1 MDFTRSTETI
11 STPSPS
17 KTKRKQQQQQPQN
30 QQEVRF
36 LGVRRRPWGRYAAE
50 IRDPSTKERH
60 WLGTFDT
67 AEEAAVAYDRA
78 ARSMRGSKARTN
90 FVYSDMPPA
99 SSVTSIISP
108 DESQLDNSALFAPTP
123 RRSTH
128 QNDTS
133 CQQLCFSQDQYP
145 FNAQAF
151 GNSSGSWLAGGA
163 GWAQGFEAGAG
174 DGPCGSFE
182 PNHADSLDVAN
193 GPNYLPNT
201 DCIEL
206 PPLPPDVNSSCY
218 GCDMGQEFWN
228 DTGFFGF
235 HEEQLNDA
243 NGLEVSG
250 SIMGF
255 EPNEFGQ
262 HGSLFGIVQS
272 VTDGLDLGSPS
283 TFYF

>member
-1 MDFTRSTETI
+1 MDFNRLDRNNLHTLSFKDQKKAAAATEPTG
-11 STPSPS
+11 S
-17 KTKRKQQQQQPQN
+17 KVLR
-30 QQEVRF
+30 
-36 LGVRRRPWGRYAAE
+36 
-50 IRDPSTKERH
+50 
-60 WLGTFDT
+60 

-108 DESQLDNSALFAPTP
+108 DESQLDNSAFFAPIP
-123 RRSTH
+123 RRNTH

-145 FNAQAF
+145 FTAPAF
-151 GNSSGSWLAGGA
+151 GNRGSNWLAGGA
-163 GWAQGFEAGAG
+163 GWVQGFEAGAG

-193 GPNYLPNT
+193 GPNYLSNS
-201 DCIEL
+201 DSIEL

-218 GCDMGQEFWN
+218 GCDMGHEFWN
-228 DTGFFGF
+228 DTGFLGF

-243 NGLEVSG
+243 NGLEISG

-255 EPNEFGQ
+255 EPNDFGQ
-262 HGSLFGIVQS
+262 HGSLFGIVHLS
-272 VTDGLDLGSPS
+272 YLDSRALQVPDI
-283 TFYF
+283 

>member
-17 KTKRKQQQQQPQN
+17 KTKRKQQQPQN

-78 ARSMRGSKARTN
+78 ARSMRGTKARTN

-108 DESQLDNSALFAPTP
+108 DESQLDNSAFFAPIP
-123 RRSTH
+123 RRNTH

-133 CQQLCFSQDQYP
+133 CQQLCFSQDQY
-145 FNAQAF
+145 ALHC
-151 GNSSGSWLAGGA
+151 SS
-163 GWAQGFEAGAG
+163 FR
-174 DGPCGSFE
+174 
-182 PNHADSLDVAN
+182 
-193 GPNYLPNT
+193 
-201 DCIEL
+201 IEL

-218 GCDMGQEFWN
+218 GCDMGHEFWN
-228 DTGFFGF
+228 DTGFLGF

-243 NGLEVSG
+243 NGLEISG

-255 EPNEFGQ
+255 EPNDFGQ

>member
-78 ARSMRGSKARTN
+78 A
-90 FVYSDMPPA
+90 
-99 SSVTSIISP
+99 
-108 DESQLDNSALFAPTP
+108 
-123 RRSTH
+123 STH